1 MSITDGILE
10 SLIQDGRTINLIQS
24 YLHQCCNI
32 EISLDELKK
41 YIDNSYTEQ
50 LIQIAFPP
58 EYAGLKQL
66 NNTDFEDYWF
76 ELSEQGEKECIRRN
90 LMLEGK

>member
-32 EISLDELKK
+32 DVSSDELKK
-41 YIDNSYTEQ
+41 YINNLYTEQ
-50 LIQIAFPP
+50 LILIAFPL

-66 NNTDFEDYWF
+66 NDTDFEDYWF
-76 ELSEQGEKECIRRN
+76 ELSNKGEKECIKRK
-90 LMLEGK
+90 LMLG

>member
-32 EISLDELKK
+32 DISLDELKK
-41 YIDNSYTEQ
+41 YINNLYLEQ
-50 LIQIAFPP
+50 LIQIAFPS
-58 EYAGLKQL
+58 ECMGLKQL
-66 NNTDFEDYWF
+66 DDTDFENYWF
-76 ELSEQGEKECIRRN
+76 ELSKQGEKECVNRN
-90 LMLEGK
+90 LMLEE